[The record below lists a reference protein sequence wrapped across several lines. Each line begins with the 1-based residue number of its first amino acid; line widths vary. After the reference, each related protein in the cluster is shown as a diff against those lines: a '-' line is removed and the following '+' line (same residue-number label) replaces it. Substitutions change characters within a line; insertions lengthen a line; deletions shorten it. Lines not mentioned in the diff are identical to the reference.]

1 MSVTIFALNKQ
12 HQDFL
17 NLVRLPASVSGEEV
31 GILLG
36 ISADSVAILVS
47 CGFLKPLGR
56 QLAKNA
62 PRRFA
67 TVTIEALARDADQLS
82 KMQHALSS
90 YWRSRNKARRGV
102 QQSAGPRRV
111 GHTFLRDDANAA

>member
-1 MSVTIFALNKQ
+1 MNKQ

-17 NLVRLPASVSGEEV
+17 NLVRLPGSLTAEEA

-36 ISADSVAILVS
+36 ITAESVAILAG

-56 QLAKNA
+56 ALAQNA

-67 TVTIEALARDADQLS
+67 AVAIEALARDADQLG
-82 KMQHALSS
+82 KMHHAISS
-90 YWRSRNKARRGV
+90 HWKARNKAKG
-102 QQSAGPRRV
+102 RV
-111 GHTFLRDDANAA
+111 GPVAKARKDGHLVLRDNADAA